1 MLNLLQ
7 QCQRKIEQQSEQ
19 QDLDLRIL
27 VGHTNTMDSVRHKY
41 EMEVA
46 WSRVCQE
53 IRKSHERKQHH
64 EEVLVND
71 TQDRYH
77 L

>member
-1 MLNLLQ
+1 MLNLLH

-19 QDLDLRIL
+19 PDLDLRIL
-27 VGHTNTMDSVRHKY
+27 VGHTNTMDIVRNEY

-46 WSRVCQE
+46 WSRVCRE
-53 IRKSHERKQHH
+53 IRKSYERKQHH
-64 EEVLVND
+64 GDVSVCN

-77 L
+77 V